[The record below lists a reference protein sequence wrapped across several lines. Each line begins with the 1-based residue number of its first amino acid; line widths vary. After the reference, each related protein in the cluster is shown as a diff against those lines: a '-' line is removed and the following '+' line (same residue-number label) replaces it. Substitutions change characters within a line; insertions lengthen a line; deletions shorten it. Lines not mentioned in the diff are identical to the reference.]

1 MPRPLSILC
10 ILRDPLPPRRA
21 DVLTLFGVEL
31 PRHGIRTALVGQAES
46 PPASASA
53 PASARATW
61 PGGALHLAGR
71 FGGAVNSALAPL
83 FDSIGLLRGFR
94 VARPDCLQVRD
105 KVVIAVLARLFAAL
119 LHIPLVYWMS
129 FPIVE
134 GYAARAQ
141 DGHVRG
147 SWLPCLQWLQWL
159 QWLRAWSTRAL
170 LYRLVLPG
178 AALVFVQSAAMAD
191 AMAARGL
198 PRSRLVAVPMGVDL
212 ALVNTIIPA
221 TDPRLDGRTII
232 VYLGSVARARAST
245 FLLDLAAALD
255 RPGVL
260 LVIAGDAP
268 SPDEAAWFRAELA
281 RRDLGDKILFTGWLA
296 HAAALGY
303 VARAQVAIAPIPRGV
318 LFDVSSPTKLV
329 EYLAL
334 GIPAVASDI
343 PDQRFVLEQS
353 GAGHCVPM
361 TVPAFHAAIVRLLD
375 DPNRRA
381 HGERGQAWVR
391 AHRGYDVI
399 GREVAAHYRG
409 LLAPGEA

>member
-31 PRHGIRTALVGQAES
+31 PRHGIRTALVGQATFAS
-46 PPASASA
+46 TSAST
-53 PASARATW
+53 PGRTTW

-71 FGGAVNSALAPL
+71 FGGAVNSMLAPL
-83 FDSIGLLRGFR
+83 FDGVGLLRAWR
-94 VARPDCLQVRD
+94 LARPDCLQVRD
-105 KVVIAVLARLFAAL
+105 KVLIAVLARLLAAL
-119 LHIPLVYWMS
+119 LRIPLVYWMS

-141 DGHVRG
+141 DGHVRA
-147 SWLPCLQWLQWL
+147 SRLPCLRWLH
-159 QWLRAWSTRAL
+159 WLRAWSTRAL
-170 LYRLVLPG
+170 LYRVVLPG
-178 AALVFVQSAAMAD
+178 ASLVFVQSAAMAD
-191 AMAARGL
+191 ALAERGL
-198 PRSRLVAVPMGVDL
+198 PRPRLVAVPMGVDL
-212 ALVNTIIPA
+212 ALVDAVVPS
-221 TDPRLDGRTII
+221 TDPRLDGRTVI
-232 VYLGSVARARAST
+232 VYLGTVARARASE
-245 FLLDLAAALD
+245 FLLDLAAAFD
-255 RPGVL
+255 RPGML

-268 SPDEAAWFRAELA
+268 SADEAAWFRAELA
-281 RRDLGDKILFTGWLA
+281 RRDLGDRILFTGWLA
-296 HAAALGY
+296 HATALGY
-303 VARAQVAIAPIPRGV
+303 CARAHVAIAPIPRGA

-361 TVPAFHAAIVRLLD
+361 TVPDFHGAIIRLLD
-375 DPNRRA
+375 DPDRCARGA
-381 HGERGQAWVR
+381 GGQAWVR

-409 LLAPGEA
+409 LLSPREA

>member
-31 PRHGIRTALVGQAES
+31 PRHGIRTDLVGQA
-46 PPASASA
+46 ASA
-53 PASARATW
+53 PASASATAAARTTW

-71 FGGAVNSALAPL
+71 FGGAVNSVLAPF
-83 FDSIGLLRGFR
+83 FDSIGLLHGFL

-105 KVVIAVLARLFAAL
+105 KVVIAVLARLFAVL
-119 LHIPLVYWMS
+119 LGIPLVYWMS

-134 GYAARAQ
+134 GYAARVQ

-147 SWLPCLQWLQWL
+147 VWLRWLH
-159 QWLRAWSTRAL
+159 WLRAWSTRAL

-191 AMAARGL
+191 ALAVRGL
-198 PRSRLVAVPMGVDL
+198 LRARLVAVPMGVDL
-212 ALVNTIIPA
+212 ALVDAVVPA
-221 TDPRLDGRTII
+221 TDPRLDGRTVI
-232 VYLGSVARARAST
+232 VYLGSVARARASA
-245 FLLDLAAALD
+245 FLLDLAAAFD
-255 RPGVL
+255 RPDFL

-281 RRDLGDKILFTGWLA
+281 RRGLGDKILFTGWLA

-303 VARAQVAIAPIPRGV
+303 VARAHVAISPIPRGV

-334 GIPAVASDI
+334 GVPAVASDI

-375 DPNRRA
+375 DPDRRA
-381 HGERGQAWVR
+381 CGASGQAWVR

-399 GREVAAHYRG
+399 GHQVAAHYRG
-409 LLAPGEA
+409 LLAPEDV

>member
-31 PRHGIRTALVGQAES
+31 PRHGIRTALVGQAAS
-46 PPASASA
+46 ASASA
-53 PASARATW
+53 PAATRATW

-71 FGGAVNSALAPL
+71 FGGAVNSVLAPF

-105 KVVIAVLARLFAAL
+105 KVVIAVLARLFAVL
-119 LHIPLVYWMS
+119 LRIPLVYWMS

-141 DGHVRG
+141 DGHMRG
-147 SWLPCLQWLQWL
+147 SWLPCLQWLH
-159 QWLRAWSTRAL
+159 WLRAWSTRAL

-191 AMAARGL
+191 ALAARGL
-198 PRSRLVAVPMGVDL
+198 PRARLVAVPMGVDL
-212 ALVNTIIPA
+212 ALVDAVVPA
-221 TDPRLDGRTII
+221 TDPRLDDRTVI
-232 VYLGSVARARAST
+232 VYLGSVARARASA
-245 FLLDLAAALD
+245 FLLDLAAAFD
-255 RPGVL
+255 RPGFL

-375 DPNRRA
+375 DPDRCT
-381 HGERGQAWVR
+381 RGARGRAWVR
-391 AHRGYDVI
+391 THRGYDVI
-399 GREVAAHYRG
+399 GRQVAAHYRG
-409 LLAPGEA
+409 LLAPGDV